1 MASICYDLE
10 HVCTYSIEETVIP
23 YSTVGISCECFLTL
37 LIFESSHPFDRVYCR
52 YAATPGMIRY
62 TLSLD
67 LTMFRID
74 RIKNLSRVR
83 SMTVRYKDP
92 CTHAVQLYKKIKGE
106 RMIRV
111 KIKRRRRRWKGG
123 EKKRTEEKI

>member
-1 MASICYDLE
+1 M
-10 HVCTYSIEETVIP
+10 HVQYRRYCCTVQYSWYLVH
-23 YSTVGISCECFLTL
+23 FLILTM
-37 LIFESSHPFDRVYCR
+37 FESSYPSKRVYRR

-67 LTMFRID
+67 LTMFRTD

-83 SMTVRYKDP
+83 SMTVRYKGLR
-92 CTHAVQLYKKIKGE
+92 THAVQLYKKIKGE

-111 KIKRRRRRWKGG
+111 KIRIEKRRRRRKGR
-123 EKKRTEEKI
+123 EKKCTEEKI